1 MNKETLIVNLFGA
14 PGSGKSTGATYL
26 FSNLKMMQIDCQ
38 YISEFAKDKCWQNNS
53 FMFQSPENQFYIG
66 AKQFYRVNQLNG
78 KVDIAITDSP
88 IFLNSFYNKS
98 EYLGE
103 EYNIVMLRLF
113 NKFNNVNFFLNRV
126 KKYNENGRNQ
136 KEEQANKIAVE
147 IKQKLNINN
156 IQFQEI
162 PGNKFGYGI
171 ILNRIVD
178 YLKKQNKL

>member
-1 MNKETLIVNLFGA
+1 
-14 PGSGKSTGATYL
+14 
-26 FSNLKMMQIDCQ
+26 
-38 YISEFAKDKCWQNNS
+38 
-53 FMFQSPENQFYIG
+53 
-66 AKQFYRVNQLNG
+66 
-78 KVDIAITDSP
+78 
-88 IFLNSFYNKS
+88 
-98 EYLGE
+98 
-103 EYNIVMLRLF
+103 MLRLF

-147 IKQKLNINN
+147 IKQKLNTNN